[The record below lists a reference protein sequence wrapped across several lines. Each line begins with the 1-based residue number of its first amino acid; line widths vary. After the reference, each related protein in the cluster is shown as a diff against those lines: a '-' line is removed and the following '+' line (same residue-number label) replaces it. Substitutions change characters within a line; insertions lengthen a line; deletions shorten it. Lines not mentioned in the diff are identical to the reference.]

1 MYMKQKQVIFRI
13 TKQAP
18 MRYMVEQR
26 HQFLWVIKIF
36 TKGSF
41 DLGLPPYFSK
51 YNVAVNAITSK
62 AKKKGIIPVII
73 RGQKK

>member
-1 MYMKQKQVIFRI
+1 MKQKKVIFRI
-13 TKQAP
+13 TKLAP

-41 DLGLPPYFSK
+41 DLELPPYFSK
-51 YNVAVNAITSK
+51 YSVAVNAIRTK
-62 AKKKGIIPVII
+62 AKKKGIIPIII
-73 RGQKK
+73 RGQN

>member
-1 MYMKQKQVIFRI
+1 MKQKKVIFRI
-13 TKQAP
+13 TKLAP

-41 DLGLPPYFSK
+41 DLDLPPYFSK

-62 AKKKGIIPVII
+62 AKKKGIIPIII

>member
-1 MYMKQKQVIFRI
+1 MKQKKVIFRI
-13 TKQAP
+13 TKLAH
-18 MRYMVEQR
+18 MRYLVEQQ

-41 DLGLPPYFSK
+41 DLDLPPYFSK
-51 YNVAVNAITSK
+51 YSVAVNAITSK
-62 AKKKGIIPVII
+62 AKKKGVIPIII